1 MTSPP
6 PPAPRGPHTVHHF
19 LTDVPAAVVDGYV
32 EEMGIVRFCLA
43 VALRRYVEE
52 TGIARLHDWQSRCLE
67 DTALLAGGN
76 VVVSVNTAGGKS
88 LVAEVAL
95 LRAAFRGD
103 GGVAVYVLPF
113 LAMVSEK
120 AAALAAAL
128 GHHNATAP
136 RELRCPVVDCGDAGS
151 AAGAASL
158 GAPRALVLCTPE
170 AALGLADRQALA
182 ALDAA
187 ETRPAKRR
195 RAAATAALGNLRC
208 VAVDELHMVGDA
220 GRGAVY
226 EKLLARL
233 RFVAGEAGAPVQVVG
248 LSATLSNGAAVAA
261 WLGAAH
267 APASHRPVPLRT
279 SLRRAASRAAA
290 RDAAAALAREA
301 AAAGGQVLVFCRS
314 VADAVATAEALERAL
329 ADLPRRPDRDAARA
343 AAARRAADGDVRAA
357 LGRAGARAAFHH
369 GRLAPESREAVEA
382 AYRAGAVSAVACTTT
397 LSAGVNLPASRVVVL
412 ADGLGTPWQFPENA
426 AVLAQILGRA
436 GRGGRRGAATGDGV
450 VVVHDAAA
458 LRDAARLLGD
468 ARSAAALPAVAS
480 RLTGAAVE
488 RFVLEAVV
496 GAEAARA
503 RFDAAGLARAA
514 ARTLLHAAA
523 ATAADRAAAED
534 AAARAARDLVAH
546 ACARDDGGAL
556 RTTALG
562 RAVVAAGGMISPL
575 EARLLGDALR
585 RARRAHVGD
594 HADLVVAT
602 VAAPLPGL
610 DYHVHDA
617 LFLGESKIW
626 AVLEALL
633 DDFGAAPAFA
643 ALGVKNLRA
652 DLRSQDRLRVDG
664 AGDVAAALEG
674 GRWAGRRERLFVARR
689 VGLGAARESDAPDF
703 KGSDLGRVPL
713 VSADFWTSG
722 RLSERSRSLDA
733 SF

>member
-6 PPAPRGPHTVHHF
+6 PTAPRGPHTVHHY

-32 EEMGIVRFCLA
+32 EE
-43 VALRRYVEE
+43 
-52 TGIARLHDWQSRCLE
+52 TGIARLHAWQSRCLE

-267 APASHRPVPLRT
+267 APASRRAGTKAIRRDFNRRAFARFRRRLFAVSKEPAERTRSVQTRPNISRIDFDVTELERFEVFAGRGVPLVVSGTGEPPARAPEDVAEARGLPGRRARRRRGPRARGRGRRRPGPRVLP
-279 SLRRAASRAAA
+279 LRRRP
-290 RDAAAALAREA
+290 
-301 AAAGGQVLVFCRS
+301 C
-314 VADAVATAEALERAL
+314 ATQIFNPTSTCAYETVSPRAL
-329 ADLPRRPDRDAARA
+329 PPCFESSPRAFDPSKSRPNRLRFDRARAFQSLVGTSRTGGRFARRSPTPSRRPRSSSARSRTCPGARTATPRGPPRRGGPPTATSGPRWAA
-343 AAARRAADGDVRAA
+343 
-357 LGRAGARAAFHH
+357 RAGARRSTT
-369 GRLAPESREAVEA
+369 GGSR
-382 AYRAGAVSAVACTTT
+382 R
-397 LSAGVNLPASRVVVL
+397 
-412 ADGLGTPWQFPENA
+412 
-426 AVLAQILGRA
+426 
-436 GRGGRRGAATGDGV
+436 
-450 VVVHDAAA
+450 
-458 LRDAARLLGD
+458 
-468 ARSAAALPAVAS
+468 
-480 RLTGAAVE
+480 
-488 RFVLEAVV
+488 
-496 GAEAARA
+496 
-503 RFDAAGLARAA
+503 
-514 ARTLLHAAA
+514 
-523 ATAADRAAAED
+523 
-534 AAARAARDLVAH
+534 RAARPS
-546 ACARDDGGAL
+546 RP
-556 RTTALG
+556 RTALCG
-562 RAVVAAGGMISPL
+562 NQIFNP
-575 EARLLGDALR
+575 
-585 RARRAHVGD
+585 
-594 HADLVVAT
+594 
-602 VAAPLPGL
+602 
-610 DYHVHDA
+610 
-617 LFLGESKIW
+617 
-626 AVLEALL
+626 
-633 DDFGAAPAFA
+633 
-643 ALGVKNLRA
+643 
-652 DLRSQDRLRVDG
+652 
-664 AGDVAAALEG
+664 
-674 GRWAGRRERLFVARR
+674 
-689 VGLGAARESDAPDF
+689 
-703 KGSDLGRVPL
+703 
-713 VSADFWTSG
+713 TSM
-722 RLSERSRSLDA
+722 
-733 SF
+733 